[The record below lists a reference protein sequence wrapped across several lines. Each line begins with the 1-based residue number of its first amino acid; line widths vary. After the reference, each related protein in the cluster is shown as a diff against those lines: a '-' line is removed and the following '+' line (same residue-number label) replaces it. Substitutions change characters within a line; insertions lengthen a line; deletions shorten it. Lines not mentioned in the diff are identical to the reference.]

1 MVSGFPENSEVFAIT
16 HVHAPCTD
24 SDFDINNFL
33 PLIKGELL
41 TVKKAQSNTQTWV
54 RNAYGIEGLVRNNHV
69 SPADL
74 YCHEDF
80 FLADFTSQMAEK
92 ILADKPNGSF
102 IIRTNSKDVAKVI
115 ISAKFDTVTHY
126 SFNKHGGGIEYDGVL
141 YQSIPSF
148 INKCSYSGVFKGNLE
163 LWIKQSDINIPQV
176 SSSMAS
182 AVNKLFLNFRI
193 VAGSLAIAVEDFGS
207 LNKLCLEVH
216 KGRQYTILRASR
228 NTQWLIVRDE
238 YDNEGYVPGS
248 ILECFIPQWFHGRI
262 DRDEASILL
271 NKNSRDGTF
280 LVKERSTK
288 PGTYALSV
296 WSPDMKIIHVPL
308 AYHEG
313 KITTGLSA
321 DLPKFDCIKTMVDY
335 YRSQTRFWT
344 SNSECV
350 RILFPLSRKETSVPD
365 EIRTMDMKSV
375 DLYFRALK
383 EGKEHVRDIRL
394 MVIGH
399 HGAGKTTLTERLMG
413 KQFRRVGS
421 TNGIEIHLRQCQY
434 NVATGIWL
442 NPRPGS
448 SIMDDETHRL
458 RLIRVLE
465 SPDEE
470 RTSVFKEL
478 LHRNST
484 NESLFDLSTR
494 SNTNHSL
501 HSSMSSIPTGEIS
514 SSRDVSGRESPLVKD
529 TSETDSSPVKPEASL
544 NGSHP
549 SRESLKLRFDLNANN
564 ETVFGTGDNGDS
576 GVSDENG
583 IRYPSIDGDY
593 QITNED
599 VPRYKFSEG
608 TLKVIESTFGRKRN
622 LSGTENKIGFISMWD
637 FAGQYIFYATH
648 QVFLTPR
655 AVYLLVLDL
664 TKDLDDFVIDEEF
677 PLEAPEMQGR
687 LVKDYGN
694 FWMRSIHTFCG
705 EVPGHPPVIL
715 VGTKSSEMNL
725 EQGQTVESAAG
736 KYFEKFRMMLENSPV
751 AEHLQPE
758 QFAVECS
765 IDDKEID
772 RLKEAI
778 VEVAKRQM
786 HWNQEIPGK
795 WLPLERA
802 LSKLGGEKRIIS
814 LDEVNSLDGEMD
826 VRIKDSEEI
835 VLFLRFHHAVGS
847 LIYFDDEELAGYVV
861 LDPQWIIDAFKSLI
875 TAQQFCKLRPQLRT
889 LWKNLQEKAC
899 LHDKLIDEI
908 WREDR
913 EGHFMEH
920 RDILLSYM
928 EKLDIIARPKV
939 KLEDGQKQEID
950 FYFVPS
956 LLRMKGQKDVSDLDK
971 GKISERTPNLCFAF
985 QEGFIPP
992 MVFQR
997 MLGACLSRYTIFRK
1011 VDEDQIF
1018 CDLGVFYLDSQH
1030 CFIFW
1035 LEDDVM
1041 KVRVVNLVENKV
1053 KSSLCD
1059 KLRRFLTNQ
1068 LDRELCRYQNNT
1080 SFSVCIE
1087 CLMPK
1092 KGSGSLI
1099 NCKELLRD
1107 EKLPCCAHS
1116 QPHIVQS
1123 KIILQSWYPDYIEV
1137 PVGEVTLNWIDALP
1151 SVIRKREV
1159 TLKDLSKIAQSLGF
1173 NWEFVIIELGLPQ
1186 VDIDQ
1191 CKIDNKDQVAMQIY
1205 HCLLKWKSRD
1215 GYQANIETL
1224 VKAIQANQAVEAD
1237 WEAIKNV
1244 VDRI

>member
-1 MVSGFPENSEVFAIT
+1 MGTDKLIRTHLRTGSINMVSGFPENSEVFAIT

-148 INKCSYSGVFKGNLE
+148 INKCSYSGVFK
-163 LWIKQSDINIPQV
+163 
-176 SSSMAS
+176 
-182 AVNKLFLNFRI
+182 
-193 VAGSLAIAVEDFGS
+193 AGSLAIAVEDFGS

-238 YDNEGYVPGS
+238 YDNEG
-248 ILECFIPQWFHGRI
+248 
-262 DRDEASILL
+262 
-271 NKNSRDGTF
+271 
-280 LVKERSTK
+280 
-288 PGTYALSV
+288 
-296 WSPDMKIIHVPL
+296 
-308 AYHEG
+308 
-313 KITTGLSA
+313 
-321 DLPKFDCIKTMVDY
+321 
-335 YRSQTRFWT
+335 SQTRFWT

-448 SIMDDETHRL
+448 
-458 RLIRVLE
+458 
-465 SPDEE
+465 
-470 RTSVFKEL
+470 
-478 LHRNST
+478 
-484 NESLFDLSTR
+484 TR

-599 VPRYKFSEG
+599 VPR
-608 TLKVIESTFGRKRN
+608 
-622 LSGTENKIGFISMWD
+622 
-637 FAGQYIFYATH
+637 
-648 QVFLTPR
+648 
-655 AVYLLVLDL
+655 
-664 TKDLDDFVIDEEF
+664 
-677 PLEAPEMQGR
+677 
-687 LVKDYGN
+687 
-694 FWMRSIHTFCG
+694 MRSIHTFCG

-751 AEHLQPE
+751 AEHLQ
-758 QFAVECS
+758 V
-765 IDDKEID
+765 
-772 RLKEAI
+772 
-778 VEVAKRQM
+778 
-786 HWNQEIPGK
+786 
-795 WLPLERA
+795 A